1 MQAVS
6 LTVSTPIKLSH
17 KCVCRYFLFFP
28 DRLGG
33 KRRGHACVCQAGVC
47 VSTSVSVIH
56 PPLCSSTLKQRS
68 SKPLILSAAAT
79 SLTSSS
85 ANMQTAEAV
94 SATIYT
100 NRNCT
105 VEITNVSSVYCLIN
119 PKVYMSSGFS
129 YHPPQPTIRTAKT
142 EVCSF
147 TKNEHTATGAVGI
160 LTYDLFHM
168 QNRMCTERMAVLFS
182 IPFDY
187 LLYKN
192 VMGIG
197 LFESSCGCDKALYK
211 HMYEGKDFSRFTR
224 ADVGGT
230 GIIHSGNQIDLR
242 ATMSTVGK
250 AIIKLEVYDKMG

>member
-1 MQAVS
+1 M
-6 LTVSTPIKLSH
+6 
-17 KCVCRYFLFFP
+17 
-28 DRLGG
+28 
-33 KRRGHACVCQAGVC
+33 
-47 VSTSVSVIH
+47 SVSVIH

-68 SKPLILSAAAT
+68 SKPSILSAAAT
-79 SLTSSS
+79 STSRSS
-85 ANMQTAEAV
+85 ANMQNAEAV
-94 SATIYT
+94 SATINT

-105 VEITNVSSVYCLIN
+105 VEITNVSSIYCLIN

-147 TKNEHTATGAVGI
+147 TKDDNTATGAVGI

-168 QNRMCTERMAVLFS
+168 QNRMSTERMAILFS
-182 IPFDY
+182 VPFDY
-187 LLYKN
+187 HLYKN

-197 LFESSCGCDKALYK
+197 LFESSRGCDKALYK
-211 HMYEGKDFSRFTR
+211 HMYEGKDFSQFTR
-224 ADVGGT
+224 ADAGGS
-230 GIIHSGNQIDLR
+230 GIIHKAKKIDLR

>member
-28 DRLGG
+28 DRIGG

-56 PPLCSSTLKQRS
+56 PPRCSSTLKQRS

-79 SLTSSS
+79 SLTS
-85 ANMQTAEAV
+85 
-94 SATIYT
+94 
-100 NRNCT
+100 R
-105 VEITNVSSVYCLIN
+105 
-119 PKVYMSSGFS
+119 VYMSSGFS